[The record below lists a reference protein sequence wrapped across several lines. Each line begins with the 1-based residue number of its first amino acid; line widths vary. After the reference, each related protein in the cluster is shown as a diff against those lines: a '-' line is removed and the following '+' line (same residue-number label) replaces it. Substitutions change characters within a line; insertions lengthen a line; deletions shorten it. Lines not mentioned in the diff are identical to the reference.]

1 MRASLRWSVLSA
13 LCLTVLLAARPPE
26 APVADAAM
34 RGDVDAVRSLLRE
47 GADVNAAQA
56 DGMTALHWAS
66 DRGDAALAEV
76 LLHAGANPEVVTR
89 IGAYT
94 PLHIASRN
102 GHLAVVSTLLDAG
115 ANVEARTVPGGST
128 PLHVAATGGDPA
140 VVNRLLEAGADANAR
155 EHEWKQTPLIFAA
168 AWNRVDAI
176 RALLAGG
183 ADPNLAAEPM
193 DLIAQAPLDRAAQER
208 QEEVLDAFTND
219 GEWMPTSAQIQAAV
233 RAGRQV
239 YENGLPKNDDEA
251 EEEDGDDD
259 DDDDRD
265 REPDII
271 SKGGLTPLLHA
282 ARQGHVEAIEA
293 LLEGG
298 AAIDQ
303 TGGGDGTTALLIA
316 TINGQFDAG
325 MLLLERGADP
335 NIASTLNGV
344 TPLWATVNSE
354 WQPRTRF
361 PQPQEREL
369 QSHSYLEM
377 MEALLDAGADPNAR
391 TTMHPWYMVYTG
403 CGNGNCGLIDT
414 KGSTAFLRAAY
425 ATDLAA
431 MRLLWERGADPFIA
445 TIAPERRERRS
456 PDEFLRQQAVERL
469 GEVEAFTELSDSS
482 KVSLIKSVWTELPD
496 SVKAELP
503 EARIDESPDDV
514 RAEVLAHA
522 ERQDSVEAAKP
533 DPSGLPPV
541 PPGGPG
547 VYAIHAASGVGYGE
561 GFAGNAHR
569 HAEDGWLPS
578 VKFLVEE
585 VGMDV
590 NLRDFN
596 GYTAIHHAAARGD
609 NELILYLVERGGDV
623 TVISRRGQSTA
634 DMANAPVSRLS
645 PIPETI
651 ELLVGLGAVNNNN
664 CVSCQ

>member
-1 MRASLRWSVLSA
+1 MRARLRGSVLGA
-13 LCLTVLLAARPPE
+13 LCVTVLLAAGPPE

-34 RGDVDAVRSLLRE
+34 RGDVEAVRRLLRD

-56 DGMTALHWAS
+56 DGMTALHWAA
-66 DRGDAALAEV
+66 DRGDADLTRV
-76 LLHAGANPEVVTR
+76 LLYAGANPEVATR
-89 IGAYT
+89 IGAYR
-94 PLHIASRN
+94 PLHIAARN
-102 GHLAVVSTLLDAG
+102 ASLEVISALLDAG
-115 ANVEARTVPGGST
+115 AHVDARTEPGGTT
-128 PLHVAATGGDPA
+128 PIHLAATGGDAA
-140 VVNRLLEAGADANAR
+140 VVNRLLEAGADPNAR

-168 AWNRVDAI
+168 AWNRVEAI

-183 ADPNLAAEPM
+183 ADPNLASEPM
-193 DLIAQAPLDRAAQER
+193 DLLAQAPLDRAAQER
-208 QEEVLDAFTND
+208 QEEVLDAFTN
-219 GEWMPTSAQIQAAV
+219 GGQWAPTQAQLQAAV

-239 YENGLPKNDDEA
+239 YENGLPEKDDAA
-251 EEEDGDDD
+251 EDEDD
-259 DDDDRD
+259 DDDDRR
-265 REPDII
+265 REPDIV

-282 ARQGHVEAIEA
+282 ARQGHLEAMEA
-293 LLEGG
+293 LLDGG
-298 AAIDQ
+298 ADIDQ
-303 TGGGDGTTALLIA
+303 TGGGDGTTPLLIA

-335 NIASTLNGV
+335 DIPSSLNGV

-369 QSHSYLEM
+369 QQHSYLEM

-431 MRLLWERGADPFIA
+431 MRLLWERGADPHIA
-445 TIAPERRERRS
+445 TLAPERRERRS
-456 PDEFLRQQAVERL
+456 PDEFLRAQAVERL
-469 GEVEAFTELSDSS
+469 GEVAEFAALSDSS
-482 KVSLIKSVWTELPD
+482 KVSLIKSVWSELPD
-496 SVKAELP
+496 SVKSELP
-503 EARIDESPDDV
+503 ESRIVDAPDDV
-514 RAEVLAHA
+514 RADVLAHA
-522 ERQDSVEAAKP
+522 ERQDSVRAARP

-578 VKFLVEE
+578 VKFLIEE

-596 GYTAIHHAAARGD
+596 GYTAMHHAAARGD
-609 NELILYLVERGGDV
+609 NELILYLVEKGGDV
-623 TVISRRGQSTA
+623 TVVSRRGQSTA

-651 ELLVGLGAVNNNN
+651 ELLVSLGAVNNNN

>member
-1 MRASLRWSVLSA
+1 MRTSLRNVVGA
-13 LCLTVLLAARPPE
+13 LAIALLVAAAPPE

-34 RGDVDAVRSLLRE
+34 RGDVDAVRRLLRD

-56 DGMTALHWAS
+56 DGMSALHWAA
-66 DRGDAALAEV
+66 DRGDAELARI
-76 LLHAGANPEVVTR
+76 LLYAGANIEVVTR
-89 IGAYT
+89 IGEYA

-102 GHLAVVSTLLDAG
+102 GHLQVVSELLDAG
-115 ANVEARTVPGGST
+115 AKVDARTDPGGTT
-128 PLHVAATGGDPA
+128 PLHLAATAGDPE
-140 VVNRLLEAGADANAR
+140 VVNRLLASGADANAR
-155 EHEWKQTPLIFAA
+155 EAEWEQTPLIFAA

-183 ADPNLAAEPM
+183 ADPNLASKPF
-193 DLIAQAPLDRAAQER
+193 DLIAQAPLDRAASER
-208 QEEVLDAFTND
+208 QNEVLDAFTNN
-219 GEWMPTSAQIQAAV
+219 GAWAATPAQVQAAV

-239 YENGLPKNDDEA
+239 YENGLPEEEDDGEA
-251 EEEDGDDD
+251 EEEDD
-259 DDDDRD
+259 DDDDRN
-265 REPDII
+265 REPDIV

-282 ARQGHVEAIEA
+282 ARQGHRDAISA
-293 LLEGG
+293 LLDGG
-298 AAIDQ
+298 ADVNQ
-303 TGGGDGTTALLIA
+303 VGGGDGTAPLLIA
-316 TINGQFDAG
+316 TINGQFDAA

-335 NIASTLNGV
+335 NTASTLNGV
-344 TPLWATVNSE
+344 TPLWAAVNSE

-369 QSHSYLEM
+369 QQNSYLEM

-425 ATDLAA
+425 ATDVAA
-431 MRLLWERGADPFIA
+431 MRLLWER
-445 TIAPERRERRS
+445 RS
-456 PDEFLRQQAVERL
+456 PDEFQRQQAVEQL
-469 GEVEAFTELSDSS
+469 GNAEEFAELSDSS
-482 KVSLIKSVWTELPD
+482 KVTLLKSVWAVLPD
-496 SVKAELP
+496 EVKADLP
-503 EARIDESPDDV
+503 EERLVSAPDEV
-514 RAEVLAHA
+514 REEVLAQA
-522 ERQDSVEAAKP
+522 ERHDSIEAAKP

-541 PPGGPG
+541 PVGGPA
-547 VYAIHAASGVGYGE
+547 VYPIHAASGVGYGE

-585 VGMDV
+585 LGMDV

-609 NELILYLVERGGDV
+609 NELILYLVEQGGDV
-623 TVISRRGQSTA
+623 TVVSRRGQSTA